1 MLTITMAT
9 TKSRRISLL
18 GGTFLSA
25 LSAVALGASLAF
37 ASGPGSDLEP
47 DDDPFEDVSDNSGSG
62 SDVDVPDDDVDDSGG
77 DDASGDPGP
86 DDDSGS
92 AGDDDPDNSGS
103 GSGGDD
109 DDSSGSESGD
119 DDDDDSDSSGAGSG
133 DDDDDSSG
141 SGDDDDDDDDDD
153 DNSGS
158 GGHSGSGSG
167 GDNGGEHRGSNSGSS
182 HSNSGDSGEGH
193 ASADSERSDPLELD
207 TDERGD
213 EHVAGE
219 ALLTGAQ
226 HDVDAAAAAGFMPIS
241 QTRLASLDSVIARLA
256 LPAGM
261 SIDHAMLRLQ
271 VLAPLALVSP
281 NHAYHN
287 AQANITQAPAR
298 RRAAAPRFVGTMG
311 IIDTGIAAEDLAQP
325 SALLSQRAFA
335 GAAPAPREHGGAV
348 AALAIS
354 QGIRVHVA
362 DVFGTSTAGQQVA
375 SAESIAGALD
385 WMMENQVAVINI
397 SIEGPNNPILRAL
410 VRRASERGHVIVAAA
425 GNGGPLAQPAYPAAF
440 DSSLAITAIDASS
453 RAYARANRGDYIDF
467 AEHGVNLHVPTGGDD
482 LVVSGTS
489 FASPLVAARIAA
501 QLQAP
506 SVERAR
512 AILADLRAHAL
523 DLGDPG
529 HDPIFGWGAVRN

>member
-1 MLTITMAT
+1 MAT
-9 TKSRRISLL
+9 TKGRRVSLL
-18 GGTFLSA
+18 GRIFVTVLSA
-25 LSAVALGASLAF
+25 GALGASLAF
-37 ASGPGSDLEP
+37 ASGPGSDHEP
-47 DDDPFEDVSDNSGSG
+47 DDDPVEDVSDNSGSG
-62 SDVDVPDDDVDDSGG
+62 SDIDEPEDVDE
-77 DDASGDPGP
+77 DASDNSGP
-86 DDDSGS
+86 DDDSS
-92 AGDDDPDNSGS
+92 SSDSSSDAADDADSGADDSDSSGGS

-109 DDSSGSESGD
+109 DDGDSSGD
-119 DDDDDSDSSGAGSG
+119 DDSGSGGSSG
-133 DDDDDSSG
+133 SG
-141 SGDDDDDDDDDD
+141 SGDDDDDDGDDGD

-167 GDNGGEHRGSNSGSS
+167 GGDDDEGGRHSGSS
-182 HSNSGDSGEGH
+182 ANSNSSDGGEERGFADHGD
-193 ASADSERSDPLELD
+193 RLEIE

-226 HDVDAAAAAGFMPIS
+226 HDVDAAAAAGFIPIS

-298 RRAAAPRFVGTMG
+298 RRAPAPHFVGAMG
-311 IIDTGIAAEDLAQP
+311 IIDTGVAAEDLAQP

-362 DVFGTSTAGQQVA
+362 DVFGASTAGQQVA

-385 WMMENQVAVINI
+385 WMMENQVPVINI

-440 DSSLAITAIDASS
+440 EGSLAITAIDANN
-453 RAYARANRGDYIDF
+453 RVYARANRGGYIDF
-467 AEHGVNLHVPTGGDD
+467 AEHGVNLNVPTGGDD

-501 QLQAP
+501 QLQTP

-512 AILADLRAHAL
+512 VILADLRAHAL

>member
-1 MLTITMAT
+1 MAT
-9 TKSRRISLL
+9 TKGRRISLL
-18 GGTFLSA
+18 GGTFLGA

-37 ASGPGSDLEP
+37 ASGPGSDQEP

-62 SDVDVPDDDVDDSGG
+62 SDNDVPDDDVDDSGG
-77 DDASGDPGP
+77 DDASDGP

-92 AGDDDPDNSGS
+92 AGDDDPDSSGS

-133 DDDDDSSG
+133 DDDDSSG
-141 SGDDDDDDDDDD
+141 SGGGSGSGSGGDDDDDDDD

-193 ASADSERSDPLELD
+193 ASADSERSDPLEID

-287 AQANITQAPAR
+287 AQANVTQAPAR
-298 RRAAAPRFVGTMG
+298 RRAPAPHFVGTMG
-311 IIDTGIAAEDLAQP
+311 IIDTGIAAEDLPQP

-375 SAESIAGALD
+375 SAQSIAGALD

-440 DSSLAITAIDASS
+440 DGSLAITAIDANN
-453 RAYARANRGDYIDF
+453 RVYARANRGDYIDF
-467 AEHGVNLHVPTGGDD
+467 AEHGVNLIVPTGGDD

-512 AILADLRAHAL
+512 AILDDLRARAL

-529 HDPIFGWGAVRN
+529 HDTIFGWGAVRN